1 MAKNYA
7 SIYGNTGD
15 SSALNQRF
23 FLKQESTKGVMAV
36 PAASD
41 YFFALSGGSINFSQ
55 PINSS
60 PHRSGRHNNNTIK
73 EKKSLEWSLPTMV
86 NIDTGSA
93 QGVGELES
101 SLRVLWK
108 SLLGKESVPGAVVY
122 DSSED
127 PSITFTM
134 FEVGDRWCKQAR
146 GLFVDS
152 CEISLPGDGQSQLN
166 WSGMGVE
173 SYLVG
178 IGKSTVS
185 NNGGNTVTLQAG
197 EGKQFPA
204 GALVMIVEADGSTRS
219 ADTVA
224 GTARKVVSVSGDIV
238 TLDGASLSDADGSVT
253 PIYLAY
259 YEPVMVGTEGID
271 NPQTGLVG
279 TFTSASIPGMPC
291 VRSAT
296 ITITNGHE
304 IVNYCWGTDAAYGA
318 IFVPA
323 SRLEVDV
330 SIELNLNK
338 DTVAFYNAV
347 QSFEAQDLNFKLGDT
362 ATRHLEIDLPKAIFQ
377 VPSISI
383 PENGSIP
390 VSFEGKAYQTSLDAA
405 NEITVKYN

>member
-7 SIYGNTGD
+7 SIYANVGD

-23 FLKQESTKGVMAV
+23 FLKEESIRGTMIV

-41 YFFALSGGSINFSQ
+41 YFYALSGGSINFSQ
-55 PINSS
+55 PVNSS
-60 PHRSGRHNNNTIK
+60 PHRSGRHNNNVIK
-73 EKKSLEWSLPTMV
+73 EKKALEWSLPTFV
-86 NIDTGSA
+86 NIDVSAA
-93 QGVGELES
+93 QGTSELES
-101 SLRVLWK
+101 PLRVLWK

-127 PSITFTM
+127 PSVTFSLY
-134 FEVGDRWCKQAR
+134 EIGDKWAKQAR

-152 CEISLPGDGQSQLN
+152 CEVSLPGDGQSQLN

-178 IGKSTVS
+178 IGKSTID
-185 NNGGNTVTLQAG
+185 NDGGNTVTLQSG
-197 EGKQFPA
+197 EGKLFPV
-204 GALVMIVEADGSTRS
+204 GSYVMIVEADGSTRS
-219 ADTVA
+219 ADTTA
-224 GTARKVVSVSGDIV
+224 GSARKVTAVSGDVV
-238 TLDGASLSDADGSVT
+238 TVDGAALADADGSGT
-253 PIYLAY
+253 PIYLCY
-259 YEPVMVGTEGID
+259 YEPVMTGSEGID
-271 NPQTGLVG
+271 NPLTGLVG
-279 TFTSASIPGMPC
+279 TFTSASIPGTPC

-296 ITITNGHE
+296 ITIANGHE
-304 IVNYCWGTDAAYGA
+304 IVNYCWGHDAASGT

-338 DTVAFYNAV
+338 DTVSLYNAV
-347 QSFEAQDLNFKLGDT
+347 QSFEAQELNFKLGSV
-362 ATRHLEIDLPKAIFQ
+362 AGRHLEIDIPKAIFT
-377 VPSISI
+377 VPSISV

-390 VSFEGKAYQTSLDAA
+390 VTFEGKAYQTALDSA